1 MHELS
6 LTMSLLELVAEEARG
21 RRVRRVVVEIGKLSG
36 VVPDAVRFAFE
47 VCIAGTVAEGA
58 ALSIVET
65 PGRGRCNVCGA
76 ETSLETLLGTCP
88 CGSVDLALV
97 SGQELRL
104 RELEVV

>member
-6 LTMSLLELVAEEARG
+6 LTISLLELVAEEARG
-21 RRVRRVVVEIGKLSG
+21 RRVQWVVVEIGKLSG
-36 VVPDAVRFAFE
+36 VVPDAVRFAFD
-47 VCIAGTVAEGA
+47 VCIKGTVAEGA

-65 PGRGRCNVCGA
+65 PGRGRCNVCGM
-76 ETSLETLLGTCP
+76 ESPLESVIGACP